1 MSRQGWERQPPRAL
15 LQERLVSTGTAMTDV
30 AERRKRGQEKA
41 GGWGETIRT
50 VVYAVLIALVVRTFA
65 IEPFNIPSGSMI
77 PTLLVGDYLFVS
89 KYSYGYSKHSFPF
102 SMGMFPGRI
111 FGSPP
116 ERGDVAVFKYPGDQG
131 QGVNRTDYIK
141 RIVGMPGDRIQVT
154 NGVLHINGQA
164 VERLRIGDYVKGANG
179 HYQKG
184 TLYKETLPNGR
195 SYTVLE
201 YTDNGMADN
210 TPEFLVPAG
219 NYFVMGDNRDDSLD
233 SRTRLMLRDFA
244 GLDARS
250 RPARLV
256 RAGRE
261 PGRPRRVHLLLARSV
276 GRRLAGAV
284 EMANSDPLQPL
295 LPGHPLKDGPLNP
308 GDVDFASLSD
318 RLGHSFKRAELA
330 VEALTHRGTLDKR
343 PDLKAAFPHGNER
356 LEFLGDRV
364 LSLAMADL
372 LLRRFPHEREGQLAR
387 RHAALV
393 SARTLGEIA
402 EAIGAARPSHRLSR
416 RAQGHARHPGRHARG
431 AAGRDLR
438 RCRLRG
444 GGGRRRAPVG
454 RAAGQPASRA
464 AAAQDAAAGMGAGP
478 RAGAAVLQAGRPR
491 RHRAR
496 AGVPGRGEGRQ
507 AAAGAGPRADQARR
521 RERRGDPDART
532 D

>member
-1 MSRQGWERQPPRAL
+1 
-15 LQERLVSTGTAMTDV
+15 MTDV

-102 SMGMFPGRI
+102 SMGMFPGRV

-233 SRTRLMLRDFA
+233 SRTRLMLRDFS
-244 GLDARS
+244 GTTR
-250 RPARLV
+250 
-256 RAGRE
+256 
-261 PGRPRRVHLLLARSV
+261 
-276 GRRLAGAV
+276 
-284 EMANSDPLQPL
+284 
-295 LPGHPLKDGPLNP
+295 
-308 GDVDFASLSD
+308 D
-318 RLGHSFKRAELA
+318 RDQLGWYVPAEL
-330 VEALTHRGTLDKR
+330 V
-343 PDLKAAFPHGNER
+343 
-356 LEFLGDRV
+356 
-364 LSLAMADL
+364 
-372 LLRRFPHEREGQLAR
+372 
-387 RHAALV
+387 
-393 SARTLGEIA
+393 
-402 EAIGAARPSHRLSR
+402 AI
-416 RAQGHARHPGRHARG
+416 ARG
-431 AAGRDLR
+431 
-438 RCRLRG
+438 
-444 GGGRRRAPVG
+444 P
-454 RAAGQPASRA
+454 
-464 AAAQDAAAGMGAGP
+464 
-478 RAGAAVLQAGRPR
+478 
-491 RHRAR
+491 
-496 AGVPGRGEGRQ
+496 
-507 AAAGAGPRADQARR
+507 
-521 RERRGDPDART
+521 
-532 D
+532 